1 LFSPKKAAAA
11 HAKALKPT
19 SDIDDILSG
28 LELRKTPQKVDWNTV
43 KSVRETPEPHR
54 LFEYMS
60 DKKGATNYFDSGSQ
74 GKEKSAFLAEVQQY
88 MMDQGTIPKTSYID
102 ITPEMVENTFLDSRF
117 DKEGIGNFLRLFNIM
132 KPTENNYEL
141 ISKGLNKMLSLAPYA
156 VPAAMSVKALQETP
170 QYQKGGQQVG
180 TDILDKYKSYIMG
193 DYKPEEE
200 KDLKN
205 TYDKLN
211 RHYYKKA
218 KETGKSVPNYI
229 MSLL

>member
-1 LFSPKKAAAA
+1 
-11 HAKALKPT
+11 
-19 SDIDDILSG
+19 
-28 LELRKTPQKVDWNTV
+28 
-43 KSVRETPEPHR
+43 
-54 LFEYMS
+54 
-60 DKKGATNYFDSGSQ
+60 
-74 GKEKSAFLAEVQQY
+74 